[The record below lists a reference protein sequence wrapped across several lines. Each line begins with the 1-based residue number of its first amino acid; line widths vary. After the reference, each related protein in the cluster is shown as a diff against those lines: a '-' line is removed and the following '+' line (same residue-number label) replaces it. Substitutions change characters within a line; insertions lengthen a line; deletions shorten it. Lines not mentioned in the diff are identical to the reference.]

1 MVLSTAERDSVSVVQ
16 PSLTIADLQG
26 SSKRRGRETRMRILF
41 RSAALL
47 SVVISGLI
55 LFTLIRGAIEFLRLV
70 PIGDLID
77 SAKTPG
83 WFPRRE
89 RFDLPTVVIGSVI
102 MGAIA
107 MIVAVPFGL
116 GTAIYLAEYASP
128 RTRKLLK
135 PIIEVLAGMPSVV
148 VGFFAL
154 KFIAPELVQPIF
166 HPDKVQNM
174 LAAGMGI
181 GILIIPI
188 MASVSEDALSSV
200 PSSLREASYAV
211 GARKSSTV
219 AKVVLPAAVS
229 GIVAAFIIAVSR
241 AIGETMVATMAGGL
255 DGSGA
260 RATSP
265 LDPGLSITAALT
277 NAAGGT
283 DGVNGGAPYQV
294 LFFLGLLLFAMT
306 MILNLVGDR
315 FVRRVRQK
323 Y

>member
-1 MVLSTAERDSVSVVQ
+1 MTATQ
-16 PSLTIADLQG
+16 PALTILDLRGDQ
-26 SSKRRGRETRMRILF
+26 RRRRRESQMRTLF
-41 RSAALL
+41 RGAALV
-47 SVVISGLI
+47 SIVISALI
-55 LFTLIRGAIEFLRLV
+55 VFTLFRGAIDFLRLV
-70 PIGDLID
+70 PLGDLID
-77 SAKTPG
+77 SSKTPG

-89 RFDLPTVVIGSVI
+89 RFDLPTVLIGSVI
-102 MGAIA
+102 MGLIA
-107 MIVAVPFGL
+107 MVVALPFGL
-116 GTAIYLAEYASP
+116 GTAVYLSEYASP
-128 RTRKLLK
+128 KVRRIVK
-135 PIIEVLAGMPSVV
+135 PVIEVLAGMPSVV

-154 KFIAPELVQPIF
+154 KFIAPDLVAPLF
-166 HPDKVQNM
+166 NPDKVQNM
-174 LAAGMGI
+174 TAAGIGI

-188 MASVSEDALSSV
+188 MASVSEDALASV
-200 PSSLREASYAV
+200 PSSLREASYGV

-260 RATSP
+260 RTSNP

-277 NAAGGT
+277 NASGGT
-283 DGVNGGAPYQV
+283 DGVNAGAPYQV

-306 MILNLVGDR
+306 MVLNLIGDR